1 MIMDDQHTGDRNVER
16 LTAAIE
22 SLRERI
28 DSLPSGQ
35 ASPGLTTDDYREL
48 METRVRK
55 GVISSVFRSSLL
67 FMVLMAAFIAA
78 GAWLW
83 LDREFRSL
91 ANEIRE
97 QEVPRAL
104 RQQIGERLNTVVEE
118 KAREVSEGFREE
130 VTKARRN
137 QADQYLSSNSKFLQ
151 IQGLKFLRESGE
163 TDAVGRILRFMREK
177 GSLSPLSP
185 ELREANFDYGV
196 QALLALGSEEAQ
208 GALRQIIADP
218 GYASGV
224 RADATRAAA
233 ILKDRK
239 ALPALRAALGDTD
252 PDVRRAS
259 IEAVERMEA
268 RESWP
273 YLVRILSEGRYPKDF
288 PRVIAALRK
297 LGVTQASEAV
307 VAIVERTAKDPAD
320 LPQHRKTHLEGITYF
335 RAMKTETALPILFD
349 FLMHPNPEVR
359 LQAVAAVR
367 ELAASNLGTLEEWK
381 TKDAEWRAAKVA
393 EWRERAIAAGKLKP
407 RAESEDVA
415 APKEPLLPSGA
426 SSPVSEESKS
436 KAPAAAF
443 SPVPGTGVTHSSTER
458 PIEKREGL
466 TEGTESDDFPSGMS
480 VQPAV
485 IPPGSF
491 PPETGEASPPESRS
505 NP

>member
-1 MIMDDQHTGDRNVER
+1 MDDQYTGDLNVKR

-28 DSLPSGQ
+28 DSLPSGH

-55 GVISSVFRSSLL
+55 GVISSVFRSSLI

-78 GAWLW
+78 GTWLW
-83 LDREFRSL
+83 LGREFRSL
-91 ANEIRE
+91 ADEIRD

-118 KAREVSEGFREE
+118 KAKEVSEGFREE
-130 VTKARRN
+130 MMKARRN
-137 QADQYLSSNSKFLQ
+137 QADQYLSSNSKILQ
-151 IQGLKFLRESGE
+151 IQGLKILRESGAAA
-163 TDAVGRILRFMREK
+163 AVDRVLRFMREK

-196 QALLALGSEEAQ
+196 QALLSLGSEEAQ

-218 GYASGV
+218 GYASDI
-224 RADATRAAA
+224 RADATRAAT
-233 ILKDRK
+233 ILEDRK

-252 PDVRRAS
+252 RDVRRAS
-259 IEAVERMEA
+259 VEAVERMEA

-288 PRVIAALRK
+288 PRVIAALKK

-320 LPQHRKTHLEGITYF
+320 LSKHLKTHLEGITYF
-335 RAMKTETALPILFD
+335 RVMKTETALPILFD
-349 FLMHPNPEVR
+349 FLMHPNPDVR

-367 ELAASNLGTLEEWK
+367 ELAAINLGTLEEWK
-381 TKDAEWRAAKVA
+381 TQDAEWRAAKVA

-407 RAESEDVA
+407 PPESEDVA
-415 APKEPLLPSGA
+415 APKGPLLPSGA
-426 SSPVSEESKS
+426 SSSVSEESKS
-436 KAPAAAF
+436 KAPAAAL
-443 SPVPGTGVTHSSTER
+443 SQVPGSDGTHFPTER
-458 PIEKREGL
+458 PIEKW
-466 TEGTESDDFPSGMS
+466 EGTESDNPPSGMPA
-480 VQPAV
+480 QPV
-485 IPPGSF
+485 VTPPGSF
-491 PPETGEASPPESRS
+491 LPETGGASPPESRS